1 MLTVRYRFPEIR
13 RKVMDKLAKLVTKRS
28 LMVITIAGLALLLA
42 PMAKASCGS
51 AEAARRVLANKPW
64 SALRSLAQSA
74 AEGVVPESETE
85 DGSEPLIAGLWKT
98 VFVSGGSVVTVGF
111 DSWHSDGTEF
121 ALDSLPVLAGTLC
134 PGTWEKQGRRT
145 FSTVHP
151 AYNYDPVTGNPN
163 SVFIERVHIT
173 LSKDGKSFAG
183 TFTWDCYDFS
193 GNLQTA
199 GPLAC
204 SITGTL
210 TGTRITVDGPFPFP
224 FPL

>member
-1 MLTVRYRFPEIR
+1 VTDYPLTNR
-13 RKVMDKLAKLVTKRS
+13 RKEMNSFITPVTKRG
-28 LMVITIAGLALLLA
+28 LMAIAIAALATLSA
-42 PMAKASCGS
+42 PTAKASCGS
-51 AEAARRVLANKPW
+51 AEAARKVLANKPW
-64 SALRSLAQSA
+64 FALRPALAQSA
-74 AEGVVPESETE
+74 VEGTAPDAGAE
-85 DGSEPLIAGLWKT
+85 DGAEPSIAGLWKT
-98 VFVSGGSVVTVGF
+98 VFVSGGSVATVGF

-121 ALDSLPVLAGTLC
+121 AVDSLPVLLGTYC
-134 PGTWEKQGRRT
+134 PGTWEKTGRRT

-151 AYNYDPVTGNPN
+151 VFNYDPVTGNPN

-173 LSKDGKSFAG
+173 LSKDGKTFAG

-204 SITGTL
+204 SIAGTL

>member
-1 MLTVRYRFPEIR
+1 MNS
-13 RKVMDKLAKLVTKRS
+13 LVKSVTNGK
-28 LMVITIAGLALLLA
+28 LMVITIAGLALLVA

-51 AEAARRVLANKPW
+51 AETARRLLANRPA
-64 SALRSLAQSA
+64 SALWPALLHSA
-74 AEGVVPESETE
+74 ADAVPDSEREE
-85 DGSEPLIAGLWKT
+85 DDSEPLIAGLWKT
-98 VFVSGGSVVTVGF
+98 VFMSGGSVATVGF

-121 ALDSLPVLAGTLC
+121 ALDSLPVLAGTYC
-134 PGTWEKQGRRT
+134 PGTWEKKGRRT
-145 FSTVHP
+145 YATVHP

-173 LSKDGKSFAG
+173 LSKDGKSFVG

>member
-1 MLTVRYRFPEIR
+1 MKGLMKP
-13 RKVMDKLAKLVTKRS
+13 VTKIG
-28 LMVITIAGLALLLA
+28 LMAVAIAAFLTLFAST
-42 PMAKASCGS
+42 AKASCGTADTARKILANRAWS
-51 AEAARRVLANKPW
+51 AEKPG
-64 SALRSLAQSA
+64 LAQSA
-74 AEGVVPESETE
+74 VEGTAPGAEAE
-85 DGSEPLIAGLWKT
+85 DGSEASIAGLWKT
-98 VFVSGGSVVTVGF
+98 VFVSGGSVATVGF

-134 PGTWEKQGRRT
+134 PGAWQKTGRRT

-151 AYNYDPVTGNPN
+151 AYNYDPVTGNPS

-173 LSKDGKSFAG
+173 LSKDGKTFAG

-204 SITGTL
+204 SIVGTL

>member
-1 MLTVRYRFPEIR
+1 MNNLV
-13 RKVMDKLAKLVTKRS
+13 KLVVKRG
-28 LMVITIAGLALLLA
+28 LMAITIVELVLLLA
-42 PMAKASCGS
+42 PVAKASCGS
-51 AEAARRVLANKPW
+51 AEAARKVLANKPW
-64 SALRSLAQSA
+64 SALRPALAQSA
-74 AEGVVPESETE
+74 VDSVPESETA

-121 ALDSLPVLAGTLC
+121 AVDSLPVLAGTYC
-134 PGTWEKQGRRT
+134 PGTWEKTARRT
-145 FSTVHP
+145 YSTVHP
-151 AYNYDPVTGNPN
+151 VYNYDPITGNPN

-173 LSKDGKSFAG
+173 LSKDGTSFAG

-193 GNLQTA
+193 GNLQTS

-204 SITGTL
+204 SIAGTL

>member
-1 MLTVRYRFPEIR
+1 MKSLMKP
-13 RKVMDKLAKLVTKRS
+13 VTKRG
-28 LMVITIAGLALLLA
+28 LITIAIAALATLSA
-42 PMAKASCGS
+42 PTAKASCGT
-51 AEAARRVLANKPW
+51 ADTARKILANRPW
-64 SALRSLAQSA
+64 SDLRPGLAQSGIKGTA
-74 AEGVVPESETE
+74 QDAEAE
-85 DGSEPLIAGLWKT
+85 DGPEPSIAGLWKT
-98 VFVSGGSVVTVGF
+98 VFVSAGSVATVGF
-111 DSWHSDGTEF
+111 DSWHNDGTEF
-121 ALDSLPVLAGTLC
+121 AYDSGPILGGTYC
-134 PGTWEKQGRRT
+134 PGTWKKTGRRT

-151 AYNYDPVTGNPN
+151 SYNYDPVTGNPN

-173 LSKDGKSFAG
+173 LSKDGKTFAG

-204 SITGTL
+204 SIAGTL